1 MGNFLVIAI
10 KLMWDHSHLECFLT
24 WEQPMEC

>member
-1 MGNFLVIAI
+1 MGIFIVIAI

-24 WEQPMEC
+24 WEQPME